1 MSALALQTVRFISG
15 IVSVWDTDSWMEID
29 VLFIWQQY
37 CASTNYHWESRQTSL
52 LYWKKILF
60 AGIWAVFCRLCSAL
74 NLQIKRIALVINLTE
89 VIPEWRVWKI
99 SCYLIKWKA
108 ARNSPLC
115 WGEVCCSIYVYTSSC
130 RRKCFHSASLQ
141 KLTLQSFL
149 GWVVKCPNGYLPF
162 PALGRLRL
170 HFQSLCFPA
179 FCTPWHKTWGQSST
193 GHTGLAWYIKV
204 ADLNPAAFRPG
215 CIDSFFF

>member
-1 MSALALQTVRFISG
+1 MCYLYGNNIVHLQIITGNQGRHLCFTG
-15 IVSVWDTDSWMEID
+15 
-29 VLFIWQQY
+29 
-37 CASTNYHWESRQTSL
+37 
-52 LYWKKILF
+52 KKILF

-74 NLQIKRIALVINLTE
+74 NLQIKGIALVINLTE

-99 SCYLIKWKA
+99 SYYSIKWKA

-115 WGEVCCSIYVYTSSC
+115 CGEVGCSICVYTSSC

-149 GWVVKCPNGYLPF
+149 GWAVKCPNGFLSHHYYLPF

-179 FCTPWHKTWGQSST
+179 FCTPCHKTWGQSST
-193 GHTGLAWYIKV
+193 GHTGLAWYINV
-204 ADLNPAAFRPG
+204 ADLNPAAFRPAV
-215 CIDSFFF
+215 